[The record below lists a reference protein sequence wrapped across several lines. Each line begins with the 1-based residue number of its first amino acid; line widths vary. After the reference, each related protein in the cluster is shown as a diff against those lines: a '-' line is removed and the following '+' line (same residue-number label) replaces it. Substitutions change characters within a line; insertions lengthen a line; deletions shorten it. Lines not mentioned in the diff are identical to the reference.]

1 MDGIR
6 KLAEAYETNASV
18 RAEEDSFTLS
28 DNKMI
33 RNMGFATREMA
44 GCGRGMKQCKKQP
57 QNCLLRHC
65 YDSKKK
71 SARFM
76 GTFPELWLPR

>member
-18 RAEEDSFTLS
+18 RAEVDSFTLS

-44 GCGRGMKQCKKQP
+44 GCGSGMKQCEKRP
-57 QNCLLRHC
+57 QNAC
-65 YDSKKK
+65 YDRQKK
-71 SARFM
+71 SVRIL
-76 GTFPELWLPR
+76 GTFLFLWLPR